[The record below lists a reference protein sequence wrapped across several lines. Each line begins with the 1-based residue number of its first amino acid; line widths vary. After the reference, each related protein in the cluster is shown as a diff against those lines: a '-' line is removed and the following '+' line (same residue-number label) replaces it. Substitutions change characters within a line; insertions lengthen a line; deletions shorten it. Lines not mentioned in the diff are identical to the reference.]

1 MCNIRSLLLT
11 ALSLLVALPAV
22 AGTVVRP
29 NKPNGTTAWQDGDTI
44 TAAGLNGDIDNLVT
58 AVNGQLENDNIKAA
72 ASIHGSKLDQTA
84 ASGTDAATDGIDADI
99 IDDYSATDNES
110 DDISDP
116 GTADSRTLATN
127 LQEEIAQLR
136 YKIEELTIGTSA
148 TAVASGTGTDTIAH
162 WADGPIRPGNHI
174 YNGGF
179 DAWQQADCSPCA
191 ASEGGW
197 DLVLTPD
204 LADTALTEA
213 DGAGDG
219 MGMLITANGAALEG
233 ISQTIDGLK
242 ADTRYLA
249 IAHVKPTTGDSC
261 RMLTTGADTN
271 QLSVDSASDNAFEII
286 SGVFETDSTPTNVV
300 LQLLAVADG
309 DICLFDDVGVFEINT
324 DPVPYQPKLVLQDCA
339 TQNHAVDDAAP
350 TDFDGDS
357 VEIAVTPPGPNYSIE
372 VYGFASADCIGGS
385 VTCDLELA
393 IDENGVDVMT
403 SIGGGSDAG
412 QNAFAAANY
421 VLEEPTPGTTY
432 TYKLQVGE
440 SDNPEA
446 SFVVA
451 NQDACITVRMSRGF

>member
-1 MCNIRSLLLT
+1 LT
-11 ALSLLVALPAV
+11 ALSLLVALPVV

-44 TAAGLNGDIDNLVT
+44 TAAGLNGDVDNLVT

-84 ASGTDAATDGIDADI
+84 ADGTDAVTSGIDADI
-99 IDDYSATDNES
+99 IDDYSATTTEQAT
-110 DDISDP
+110 
-116 GTADSRTLATN
+116 TADVGTSDNSPTLATN

-136 YKIEELTIGTSA
+136 REVKALATGTSA
-148 TAVASGTGTDTIAH
+148 SAIASGDGTAAYVG
-162 WADGPIRPGNHI
+162 WFDGPIRPGNHI

-197 DLVLTPD
+197 DLVLSPD

-261 RMLTTGADTN
+261 RLFVEDADTN
-271 QLSVDSASDNAFEII
+271 DLTVDSASDNAFEII
-286 SGVFETDSTPTNVV
+286 SGIFETDSIQTDVV
-300 LQLLAVADG
+300 FQLLAVADG

-339 TQNHAVDDAAP
+339 TLDHAVDDAAP

>member
-11 ALSLLVALPAV
+11 ALSL
-22 AGTVVRP
+22 RP

-44 TAAGLNGDIDNLVT
+44 TAAGLNGDVDNLVT

-84 ASGTDAATDGIDADI
+84 ADGTDAVTSGIDADI
-99 IDDYSATDNES
+99 IDDYSATTTEQAT
-110 DDISDP
+110 
-116 GTADSRTLATN
+116 TADVGTSDNSPTLATN

-136 YKIEELTIGTSA
+136 REVKALATGTSA
-148 TAVASGTGTDTIAH
+148 SAIASGDGTAAYVG
-162 WADGPIRPGNHI
+162 WFDGPIRPGNHI

-197 DLVLTPD
+197 DLVLSPD

-261 RMLTTGADTN
+261 RLFVEDADTN
-271 QLSVDSASDNAFEII
+271 DLTVDSASDNAFEII
-286 SGVFETDSTPTNVV
+286 SGIFETDSIQTDVV
-300 LQLLAVADG
+300 FQLLAVADG

-339 TQNHAVDDAAP
+339 TLDHAVDDAAP

-357 VEIAVTPPGPNYSIE
+357 VEISVTPPGPNYSIE

-446 SFVVA
+446 SFVAA